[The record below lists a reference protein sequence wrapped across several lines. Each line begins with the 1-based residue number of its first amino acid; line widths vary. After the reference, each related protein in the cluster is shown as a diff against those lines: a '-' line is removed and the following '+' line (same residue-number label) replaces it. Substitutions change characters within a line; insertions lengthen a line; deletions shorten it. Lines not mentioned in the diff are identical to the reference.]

1 MISLAG
7 RDILHSWGR
16 FVLTGLGLGLLI
28 GVTLTMAGVYRGMV
42 DDARVMLT
50 NSGADLWVVQ
60 QDTQGPYAEPSS
72 LRDDIY
78 RDLLGLEG
86 VAQAASVTYLTMQ
99 VRKGSGSGTGTG
111 NDHGDVRAMVVGFE
125 PGQPGEPS
133 FLIAGRRLTRSHFEA
148 VADVMT
154 GFAVG
159 ERIRIRRHDYT
170 VVGLTRRMVSSGGD
184 PMVFIALKDAQEA
197 QFLKDNDAITSE
209 RARSAANPAFN
220 RPGVPGLL
228 DAVNASQTSSH
239 TVNAVLVTIRPGHAP
254 DDVATDI
261 RRWKHLQAYTRAQME
276 DILIAKLIATAAK
289 QIGMFLVILA
299 IVSAAIVAF
308 IIYTM
313 TLGKIREIAVL
324 KLIGTRNRTIIN
336 MIVQQALGLG
346 LIGFAVGKIAAT
358 VWGPAFP
365 KYVLLEPLDAVRG
378 FVIVMV
384 VCAMASTLAIR
395 AALRV
400 DPAAAIGG

>member
-78 RDLLGLEG
+78 RDIRGLQG
-86 VAQAASVTYLTMQ
+86 VAQAANVTYLTMQ
-99 VRKGSGSGTGTG
+99 VRKG
-111 NDHGDVRAMVVGFE
+111 NDHNNADVRAMVVGFE
-125 PGQPGEPS
+125 SGQPGEPS
-133 FLIAGRRLTRSHFEA
+133 FLIAGRRITRSHFEA
-148 VADVMT
+148 VADVMS

-384 VCAMASTLAIR
+384 VCALASTLAIR